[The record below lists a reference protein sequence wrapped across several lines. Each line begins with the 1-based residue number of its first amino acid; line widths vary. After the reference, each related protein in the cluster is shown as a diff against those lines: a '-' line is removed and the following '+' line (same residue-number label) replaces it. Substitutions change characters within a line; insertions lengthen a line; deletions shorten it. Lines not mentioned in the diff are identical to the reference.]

1 METEKSK
8 KPYKVNIGDTIK
20 IKRTEI
26 NGRMFYSTSVTQ
38 KQFDG
43 TKKYYNKRLNF
54 KKGVSIPND
63 TRIKIL
69 DMFENMWDN
78 PKDPYNP
85 VSILMILD
93 YEIIKNSEQIEKD
106 ALEEYRDDV
115 FGDEELSSDLF
126 M

>member
-1 METEKSK
+1 MTNEKTR

-20 IKRTEI
+20 IKRKEI
-26 NGRMFYSTSVTQ
+26 DGKMYYSTSVNQ

-54 KKGVSIPND
+54 RKGVSIPND

-93 YEIIKNSEQIEKD
+93 YEIIKNSEQIEEE
-106 ALEEYRDDV
+106 ALEEYREDI
-115 FGDEELSSDLF
+115 FGEEDLNSSLF